1 MLFCWFTIRNGLSG
15 GGLRLCLL
23 SWPLISVNEKEGG
36 GGGREG
42 DKKEGGRRLVDKSE
56 GRKKFKLER

>member
-1 MLFCWFTIRNGLSG
+1 MLFRWFTIRNGLSG

-23 SWPLISVNEKEGG
+23 SWPLISVNEKEGERG
-36 GGGREG
+36 GEG

-56 GRKKFKLER
+56 GRLN